1 MPFTAGE
8 YLTSELTFKVG
19 KLGLASA
26 VPADMA
32 VIVGMEGLSIAIDG
46 KVVDWYAMD
55 QGGFARAMMT
65 GKKISISMSGKRSVG
80 DPGQD
85 YIAGLAFLNGRDCS
99 TKFEI
104 NFPDGDKLTGNVVI
118 DVKKFAGGDSTDPSG
133 LDFEVIFD
141 GKPTY
146 TPAV

>member
-19 KLGLASA
+19 TKGLAS
-26 VPADMA
+26 VLPTDMA
-32 VIVGMEGLSIAIDG
+32 VIVGMEGLNIAIDG

-55 QGGFARAMMT
+55 QGGSARAMMT
-65 GKKISISMSGKRSVG
+65 GKKISISMSGKRTIG
-80 DPGQD
+80 DAGQD
-85 YIAGLAFLNGRDCS
+85 YIAGLAFLNGRDCT
-99 TKFEI
+99 TKLEI

-133 LDFEVIFD
+133 LEFEIIFD

-146 TPAV
+146 TPGV